1 MFACSRP
8 PRAWVPSLEQQSVR
22 PGSLRTCARSPVN
35 GRSFRRSRAVPANP
49 RIAIIA
55 FQQAVAATNEGQRN
69 FAQLRVKFEPKQ
81 AALKAQSDEID
92 SLKKQLQDAGSTL
105 SEPERDSRLRTI
117 DEKTK
122 SLQRSAEDAQN
133 EASTAMNDM
142 YQQLAQKVYAVLDAY
157 SNQNKFTLVLDTSA
171 QQTPVLWANQASDIT
186 KAVVDAYNAK
196 SGVPPQPAAGAPAA
210 PRPSTP
216 TRAHTGDH
224 TTAQHDQATA
234 VDVSLADGCLPGRR
248 QLKPAREFQLQICS
262 AVKSATKNLIRQSI
276 VPGCVCGKS
285 CGKPGMRS
293 FRIRCALDEASMAVS
308 PLERTALS

>member
-1 MFACSRP
+1 MKR
-8 PRAWVPSLEQQSVR
+8 SLTLVCLLASAAGVGSVA
-22 PGSLRTCARSPVN
+22 SS
-35 GRSFRRSRAVPANP
+35 SRAFAQTPSAPAPAAQSAAGLSAPADVPANP
-49 RIAIIA
+49 KIAIIA

-92 SLKKQLQDAGSTL
+92 SLKKQLQDAGATL

-157 SNQNKFTLVLDTSA
+157 SNQNKFTMVLDTSA

-186 KAVVDAYNAK
+186 KNVVDAYNAK
-196 SGVPPQPAAGAPAA
+196 SGVPPQPATGAAPAA
-210 PRPSTP
+210 PRPSTSAP
-216 TRAHTGDH
+216 R
-224 TTAQHDQATA
+224 TTTPRP
-234 VDVSLADGCLPGRR
+234 STT
-248 QLKPAREFQLQICS
+248 KPPQ
-262 AVKSATKNLIRQSI
+262 
-276 VPGCVCGKS
+276 
-285 CGKPGMRS
+285 
-293 FRIRCALDEASMAVS
+293 
-308 PLERTALS
+308 

>member
-1 MFACSRP
+1 MQMRLRETRKRRPRFPLKDAGDLDSKDQKEFCIPMKRSLTLACLLAS
-8 PRAWVPSLEQQSVR
+8 ATGVGSFPSS
-22 PGSLRTCARSPVN
+22 
-35 GRSFRRSRAVPANP
+35 SRAFAQTPSAPAPAGQSAAGLSAATAEVPANP

-69 FAQLRVKFEPKQ
+69 FAQLRTKFEPKQ
-81 AALKAQSDEID
+81 SALKAQSDEID

-157 SNQNKFTLVLDTSA
+157 SNQNKFTIVLDTSA

-196 SGVPPQPAAGAPAA
+196 SGVPPQPAAGGPAA
-210 PRPSTP
+210 PRPSTSP
-216 TRAHTGDH
+216 SAPRS
-224 TTAQHDQATA
+224 TTPRPSTT
-234 VDVSLADGCLPGRR
+234 
-248 QLKPAREFQLQICS
+248 KPPQ
-262 AVKSATKNLIRQSI
+262 
-276 VPGCVCGKS
+276 
-285 CGKPGMRS
+285 
-293 FRIRCALDEASMAVS
+293 
-308 PLERTALS
+308 

>member
-1 MFACSRP
+1 MQIRMRETRKRRP
-8 PRAWVPSLEQQSVR
+8 ASAERRGRSGFKDQKEFCIPMKRSLTLVCLLASATGV
-22 PGSLRTCARSPVN
+22 GSLAS
-35 GRSFRRSRAVPANP
+35 SSRAFAQTPSAPAPAAQSAAGLSAAVEVPANP
-49 RIAIIA
+49 KIAIIA

-122 SLQRSAEDAQN
+122 SLQRTAEDAQT
-133 EASTAMNDM
+133 EASSAMNDM

-171 QQTPVLWANQASDIT
+171 QQTPVLWANQAADIT
-186 KAVVDAYNAK
+186 KPVVDAYNAK
-196 SGVPPQPAAGAPAA
+196 SGVPPQPAAGAAA

-216 TRAHTGDH
+216 STPGHTG
-224 TTAQHDQATA
+224 TTRPSTT
-234 VDVSLADGCLPGRR
+234 
-248 QLKPAREFQLQICS
+248 KPPQ
-262 AVKSATKNLIRQSI
+262 
-276 VPGCVCGKS
+276 
-285 CGKPGMRS
+285 
-293 FRIRCALDEASMAVS
+293 
-308 PLERTALS
+308 